1 MDDNNKSANLKSLFK
16 NGVQIYTQ
24 SLREAF
30 SNIIKEE
37 NKRLLLKQISA
48 FLAKKAAILL
58 VSYLFGS
65 ASALFDTYPFG
76 LSLLCAANNN
86 VFAVYLG
93 LVVSALEKRGEATAF
108 FLIYTGALLI
118 RLAFSKWMSDS
129 KGLTKSKESLVPEK
143 LFCEPF
149 SLRLLTLILT
159 STSISLARLI
169 GDGFLYYDLF
179 GLFAS
184 VVISPLL
191 FCAYYVINSTKS
203 HSKPL
208 LQLAYLTF
216 AFSIIYS
223 LKLYYVLG
231 FSACIIAAFLVTL
244 YVSKKFGVL
253 HGSVMGLFAGL
264 ACSLEMAPVFA
275 LIGFVFGTLS
285 SYSLF
290 ASVIASCLTGLLFGV
305 AADGFSAFSTLLPE
319 LALSGAIF
327 LPLAYYNLLPKTDV
341 FVPESVSRQKKLE
354 EALINE
360 EKLRDSTLQLKE
372 MSESFETL
380 SHTIATLSDRFKR
393 PDILDLKEI
402 VENSFNKYCKK
413 CSLSGVC
420 YGKECTKTFDVM
432 GKLTN
437 NLNEKGRIEIAD
449 IPGYMG
455 EKCFNLLKIVSE
467 ANLLYSKHLEELIRL
482 DKASVFAADY
492 KAMSKLIFEASKI
505 NDLEYEINSEL
516 SSKIMRALKYMDID
530 AGGVLVYGN
539 RRKRI
544 SAWGMSLSDV
554 KYGAPEIREALENIC
569 ETRLSLPEFEIDG
582 ETLSMTLESERKYE
596 VTYASADN
604 KMESSDYSGDTS
616 RAFENKSDYFY
627 YLISDGMGSG
637 REAAMTSRLCAMF
650 INKLLSA
657 GCDKSIVIELLNN
670 FIRNKSRECS
680 ATIDLAELDLISGK
694 GCFVKSGAAPS
705 YILREKNLYK
715 LQSKTLPIGILKDTD
730 AEVINF
736 ELEDGDVIIMF
747 SDGVAPSLEDGVW
760 LTGLLCFEFEDDLDK
775 MAHKILERASKNN
788 TKEDDMTVALIRIV
802 ARD

>member
-1 MDDNNKSANLKSLFK
+1 MADNNKSAKLMTLFK
-16 NGVQIYTQ
+16 STLQNGVQNI
-24 SLREAF
+24 RETLA
-30 SNIIKEE
+30 NNIKEE
-37 NKRLLLKQISA
+37 NKKLLLKQALA
-48 FLAKKAAILL
+48 FLAKKTAVLL
-58 VSYLFGS
+58 ISYLLGS
-65 ASALFDTYPFG
+65 AGAVFDTYPFG
-76 LSLLCAANNN
+76 LSLLCAANSN
-86 VFAVYLG
+86 VFLIYLG
-93 LVVSALEKRGEATAF
+93 LVISALEKRGESTAF

-129 KGLTKSKESLVPEK
+129 KDVPKKNESIIPSK

-149 SLRLLTLILT
+149 SLRLLTVILT
-159 STSISLARLI
+159 STSISLARLVA
-169 GDGFLYYDLF
+169 DGFLYYDLF

-184 VVISPLL
+184 VVISPLA
-191 FCAYYVINSTKS
+191 FCAYYVIVSAKS
-203 HSKPL
+203 YSKPL
-208 LQLAYLTF
+208 LRISYLTL
-216 AFSIIYS
+216 AFSVIYS
-223 LKLYYVLG
+223 LKLYYILS

-244 YVSKKFGVL
+244 YVSKKFGVM

-285 SYSLF
+285 NYSLF

-341 FVPESVSRQKKLE
+341 FVPESVVMQRKIE
-354 EALINE
+354 TALINE
-360 EKLRDSTLQLKE
+360 EKIKDSSTQLKE
-372 MSESFETL
+372 ISESFDAL

-402 VENSFNKYCKK
+402 VEDSFDKYCKK

-420 YGKECTKTFDVM
+420 FGKDCTKTFDVM

-437 NLNEKGRIEIAD
+437 KLNEKGRIDVTD

-467 ANLLYSKHLEELIRL
+467 ANILYSKHLEELIKL

-505 NDLEYEINSEL
+505 SDLEYEIDEEL
-516 SSKIMRALKYMDID
+516 SSKIMRTLKYLDID

-544 SAWGMSLSDV
+544 SAWGMNLSDV
-554 KYGAPEIREALENIC
+554 KYGAGEIRQALENVC
-569 ETRLSLPEFEIDG
+569 ETRLSLPSFEIDDDR
-582 ETLSMTLESERKYE
+582 LSMTLESERKFE
-596 VTYASADN
+596 VTCAFADN
-604 KMESSDYSGDTS
+604 KMANSEYSGDS
-616 RAFENKSDYFY
+616 ARAFENKNDRFY

-637 REAAMTSRLCAMF
+637 REAAMTSRLCSMF
-650 INKLLSA
+650 ICKLLSA

-670 FIRNKSRECS
+670 FIRNKNRECS
-680 ATIDLAELDLISGK
+680 ATIDLAELDLLAGK

-705 YILREKNLYK
+705 YILRDNNLYK

-736 ELEDGDVIIMF
+736 DLYPDDVIIMF

-775 MAHKILERASKNN
+775 MAQKILERASKNN
-788 TKEDDMTVALIRIV
+788 IKEDDMTVALIRIV